1 MNMQAMMQQAQ
12 KLQRDMLKA
21 KDEVEG
27 KTFTSK
33 QSLVEVVMK
42 GNKEVLSVKIEA
54 ENLDKEDIEM
64 LEDMIVLAVNENIKQ
79 IDKEMENKLGKFGG
93 MAGLYNELSR

>member
-12 KLQRDMLKA
+12 KLQRDMLKS

-93 MAGLYNELSR
+93 MAGLL

>member
-1 MNMQAMMQQAQ
+1 MNIQAMMQQAQ

-93 MAGLYNELSR
+93 MAGLL

>member
-54 ENLDKEDIEM
+54 ENIDKEDIEM

-93 MAGLYNELSR
+93 MAGLL

>member
-64 LEDMIVLAVNENIKQ
+64 LEDIKQ

-93 MAGLYNELSR
+93 MAGLL

>member
-21 KDEVEG
+21 KDEGEG

-33 QSLVEVVMK
+33 QALVEVVMK

-93 MAGLYNELSR
+93 MAGLL

>member
-21 KDEVEG
+21 KDEIEG

-93 MAGLYNELSR
+93 MAGLL

>member
-79 IDKEMENKLGKFGG
+79 IDKEMENKIGKFGG
-93 MAGLYNELSR
+93 MAGLL

>member
-42 GNKEVLSVKIEA
+42 GNKEVLSVKIET

-93 MAGLYNELSR
+93 MAGLL

>member
-42 GNKEVLSVKIEA
+42 GNKEVLSV
-54 ENLDKEDIEM
+54 
-64 LEDMIVLAVNENIKQ
+64 
-79 IDKEMENKLGKFGG
+79 
-93 MAGLYNELSR
+93 

>member
-93 MAGLYNELSR
+93 VAGLL

>member
-64 LEDMIVLAVNENIKQ
+64 
-79 IDKEMENKLGKFGG
+79 
-93 MAGLYNELSR
+93 

>member
-79 IDKEMENKLGKFGG
+79 IDN
-93 MAGLYNELSR
+93 N

>member
-1 MNMQAMMQQAQ
+1 MNLQAMMQQAQ

-93 MAGLYNELSR
+93 MAGLL

>member
-21 KDEVEG
+21 KNEVEG

-93 MAGLYNELSR
+93 MAGLL

>member
-79 IDKEMENKLGKFGG
+79 IDKKMENKLGKFGG
-93 MAGLYNELSR
+93 MAGLL

>member
-33 QSLVEVVMK
+33 QSLIEVVMK

-93 MAGLYNELSR
+93 MAGLL

>member
-79 IDKEMENKLGKFGG
+79 IDKEMENK
-93 MAGLYNELSR
+93 

>member
-93 MAGLYNELSR
+93 MAGLL

>member
-79 IDKEMENKLGKFGG
+79 IDKEIENKLGKFGG
-93 MAGLYNELSR
+93 MAGLL

>member
-21 KDEVEG
+21 KDEV

-93 MAGLYNELSR
+93 MAGLL

>member
-64 LEDMIVLAVNENIKQ
+64 LEDMILLAMNDAFKKVDECTEEK
-79 IDKEMENKLGKFGG
+79 MGKFGNS
-93 MAGLYNELSR
+93 MPGLF

>member
-54 ENLDKEDIEM
+54 ENLDKEYIKM

-93 MAGLYNELSR
+93 MAGLL

>member
-42 GNKEVLSVKIEA
+42 GNKEVLSVKIGA
-54 ENLDKEDIEM
+54 DNLDKEDIEM

-93 MAGLYNELSR
+93 MAGLL

>member
-79 IDKEMENKLGKFGG
+79 IDKEMENKLGKFVG
-93 MAGLYNELSR
+93 MAGLL

>member
-42 GNKEVLSVKIEA
+42 GNKEVLSVKIQA

-93 MAGLYNELSR
+93 MAGLL

>member
-12 KLQRDMLKA
+12 KIQRDMLKA

-93 MAGLYNELSR
+93 MAGLL

>member
-64 LEDMIVLAVNENIKQ
+64 LEDMIVRAVNENIKQ

-93 MAGLYNELSR
+93 MAGLL

>member
-21 KDEVEG
+21 KEEVEG

-93 MAGLYNELSR
+93 MAGLL

>member
-21 KDEVEG
+21 KDEVES

-79 IDKEMENKLGKFGG
+79 IDKEMENKIGKFGG
-93 MAGLYNELSR
+93 MAGLL

>member
-1 MNMQAMMQQAQ
+1 MNMQAMVQQAQ

-93 MAGLYNELSR
+93 MAGLL

>member
-54 ENLDKEDIEM
+54 ENLAKEDIEM

-93 MAGLYNELSR
+93 MAGLL

>member
-79 IDKEMENKLGKFGG
+79 IDKEMENKLGKLGG
-93 MAGLYNELSR
+93 MAGLL

>member
-93 MAGLYNELSR
+93 MAGLI

>member
-33 QSLVEVVMK
+33 QSLLELVMK
-42 GNKEVLSVKIEA
+42 VNKEVLSVKIEA

-93 MAGLYNELSR
+93 MAGLL

>member
-54 ENLDKEDIEM
+54 ENLDKEEIEM

-93 MAGLYNELSR
+93 MAGLL

>member
-42 GNKEVLSVKIEA
+42 GNKEVLSIKIEA

-93 MAGLYNELSR
+93 MAGLL